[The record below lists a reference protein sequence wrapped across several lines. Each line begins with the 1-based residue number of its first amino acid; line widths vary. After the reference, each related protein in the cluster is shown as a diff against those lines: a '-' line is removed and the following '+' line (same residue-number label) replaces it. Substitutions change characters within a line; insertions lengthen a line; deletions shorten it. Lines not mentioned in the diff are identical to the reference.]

1 MAVPPR
7 PNRPPRRCP
16 ARRAVASHLVRRRR
30 RLARALRYRLRAMGA
45 TTRRRRSYMA
55 IQAVRGQPLASITCA
70 LERSYIT
77 PASAKNVLA
86 LPARPIWWMH
96 ELVGS
101 PVSSSSPRA
110 RAALEV
116 HAARH
121 ELRLRR
127 APTPGQPT
135 T

>member
-1 MAVPPR
+1 
-7 PNRPPRRCP
+7 
-16 ARRAVASHLVRRRR
+16 
-30 RLARALRYRLRAMGA
+30 MGA

-121 ELRLRR
+121 ELR
-127 APTPGQPT
+127 
-135 T
+135 